1 MKSKIVRNGGK
12 GIKKPKQKKQMGVKT
27 PIQLKTQ
34 GGMKPMQK
42 SSYPSKST
50 KTVSYKKQV
59 PFNSAHMDARIKAA
73 TGSKGKSNG
82 KAKVEKSLWPNN
94 TTK

>member
-12 GIKKPKQKKQMGVKT
+12 GVKKPKQKKQMGVKT
-27 PIQLKTQ
+27 PMQFKTQ

-42 SSYPSKST
+42 SSFPVKAT
-50 KTVSYKKQV
+50 KTTSYKKRL
-59 PFNSAHMDARIKAA
+59 PYNSEHMDARIKAA